1 MEETICKGVPVF
13 PDRRAP
19 LSEPH
24 LTLIPFL
31 QQQSALT
38 DLFRQPKRPDFT
50 SFPRLWLKQ
59 LMLLARQGDTRATE
73 FFYWLTEPLIVKYCN
88 VPYFVSILGKDD
100 IRSIA
105 ALSIIDF
112 VMNEPLK
119 DGEQDISRMLKRV
132 IHCDLL
138 NHAHLL
144 ERRGRFEKHCNSSSS
159 GEENDDTETDE
170 LAVLPADRQYEPE
183 YQALQEERKRIVR
196 ECLQCLGSKE
206 MYVINGIFFKQ
217 RSVAEIAEE
226 LHCSAVTVSL
236 AKYNALKK
244 LRRVFKEKDIA

>member
-1 MEETICKGVPVF
+1 MEETTCKGVPVF

-19 LSEPH
+19 LSEPA
-24 LTLIPFL
+24 LSLIPCL
-31 QQQSALT
+31 QEPELT

-73 FFYWLTEPLIVKYCN
+73 FFYWLAEPLIVKYSK
-88 VPYFVSILGKDD
+88 VPYFVSLLGKDD

-119 DGEQDISRMLKRV
+119 DGEQDIPRMLKRV

-138 NHAHLL
+138 NHTHLL
-144 ERRGRFEKHCNSSSS
+144 ERRSHFEKNCNSSGN
-159 GEENDDTETDE
+159 GEEDDGAETDE

-183 YQALQEERKRIVR
+183 YQTLREERKRIVR

-206 MYVINGIFFKQ
+206 KYVINGFFFKQ

-244 LRRVFKEKDIA
+244 LRRVFAEKDIA